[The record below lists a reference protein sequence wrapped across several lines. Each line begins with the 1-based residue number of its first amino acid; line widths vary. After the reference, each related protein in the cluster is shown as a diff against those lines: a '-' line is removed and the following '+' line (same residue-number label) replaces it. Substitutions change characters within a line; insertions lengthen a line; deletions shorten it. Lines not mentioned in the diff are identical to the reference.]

1 MTTVNGA
8 DLTIAKDGD
17 ALTINGGAA
26 TVVCQDVPTANA
38 TVYLIDTRADAAGRR
53 R

>member
-8 DLTIAKDGD
+8 DLTIAEDGD
-17 ALTINGGAA
+17 SLVINGGEA

-38 TVYLIDTRADAAGRR
+38 TVHLIDTVLMPPA
-53 R
+53 